1 MVFAYACRLAE
12 ADDAAH
18 SLTAPATPRDRA
30 VPITLCV
37 MILLECLILLVS
49 LIWL

>member
-1 MVFAYACRLAE
+1 MPHTL
-12 ADDAAH
+12 
-18 SLTAPATPRDRA
+18 SPPPATPRDRA